1 MRAHACVPPPGD
13 DGADVGVDMP
23 RVTARPKSFI
33 TVALG
38 ATVDRYCRH
47 FLVASVFPDPD
58 SPEMMMA

>member
-1 MRAHACVPPPGD
+1 
-13 DGADVGVDMP
+13 MP